1 MTGWENQ
8 ETGDWGEAFVKAE
21 LAREKYS
28 VIELKPDLGEEF
40 LIEIEGRKAVAEGL
54 YPRRALIQVK
64 TKSICS
70 DSNLMKVPIPL
81 KAIVRWSAQPLP
93 VFVVGVCGRDTPSLF
108 MMSLD
113 EVLTEV
119 LQGRDPT
126 ICEQET
132 VTVGLRVAPTL
143 AKTMS
148 LAIEEFTRTLIPDF
162 ERLSKE
168 EIDANHFEILK
179 ESAPIVYEKVVLVGW
194 SVLWKSPRRPQFFSA
209 MFRELTKR
217 AKAKYA
223 YIKKPVNFI
232 FHVYRS
238 LRDHQHNMA
247 IAHVDWVDIE
257 QRGLVAVKEV
267 FEWAPFRVRPGHD
280 NDESRM
286 FIAGKTATAQEF
298 ALCVQGIGR
307 LLDAMTATI
316 LQNATKADGRA
327 PWSKELAIALEEA
340 DRIWNEMP
348 RAPTELALVEKF
360 ISNYLNALDDNRWMR
375 DADANITQAQR
386 DRWYRKNVEALAG
399 YYLSWPLLLK
409 TAGWTI
415 Q

>member
-40 LIEIEGRKAVAEGL
+40 LVEIEGRKAVAEGL

-93 VFVVGVCGRDTPSLF
+93 VFIVGVCGRDTPSLF
-108 MMSLD
+108 IMSLD
-113 EVLTEV
+113 EVLKDV

-126 ICEQET
+126 LCEQEM
-132 VTVGLRVAPTL
+132 VTVGLRLAPTL

-148 LAIEEFTRTLIPDF
+148 LAIEEFTRTLVPDF
-162 ERLSKE
+162 ESLSKE

-179 ESAPIVYEKVVLVGW
+179 EHAPTVYEKAVLVGW
-194 SVLWKSPRRPQFFSA
+194 SVLWKSPRRPQFFFA

-217 AKAKYA
+217 AKEKYA
-223 YIKKPVNFI
+223 YIEKPVNVI

-247 IAHVDWVDIE
+247 IAHVDWVDTE

-280 NDESRM
+280 NDESRRYL
-286 FIAGKTATAQEF
+286 AQKTATVPEF
-298 ALCVQGIGR
+298 VCCIGKVGT
-307 LLDAMTATI
+307 LLDGITEI
-316 LQNATKADGRA
+316 LLRDGMETKSAV
-327 PWSKELAIALEEA
+327 PWDMSLVAALHEV
-340 DRIWNEMP
+340 DQIWNETP
-348 RAPTELALVEKF
+348 QAPTEFVFIDKF
-360 ISNYLNALDDNRWMR
+360 ISGYVNTLDENRWIR
-375 DADANITQAQR
+375 DKEANISQERRERRYQQNIR
-386 DRWYRKNVEALAG
+386 ALVG
-399 YYLSWPLLLK
+399 YYCSWPLLFK
-409 TAGWTI
+409 TAGWAL
-415 Q
+415 

>member
-415 Q
+415 